1 MNVKS
6 KLFWQQPHCLRRLCL
21 VLVVSLFSTVGL
33 FAQSSVQISGTVK
46 DATGEPLIGASVIE
60 KGTTNGSMADVD
72 GNFALTVKPNAV
84 LEVSFIGYKT
94 QTINVGQTTVFNIVL
109 VDESNVL
116 NEVVAIG
123 YGVQKKKLNTGAT
136 MQVKGDEIAKLNTLS
151 PLQALQGQAPG
162 VQISS
167 TSGQPGSDMK
177 VVVRGLGTVS
187 NSGPLYI
194 IDGVEGD
201 IGLLNASDIQ
211 SIDVLKDAASAAI
224 YGAQAANGVILV
236 TTKQGSQGRGQVS
249 FDGYWGVQNVARK
262 AKMLNAHQYKTMMDE
277 QSLNS
282 GGSLIDF
289 DSMGELADTDWVGQ
303 MFKDNAQTQNY
314 ALNINGGSDAT
325 VYSMSMNY
333 TSQEGIV
340 GGKDVSYYE
349 RYGFRINT
357 EHKLYRNVLKVG
369 QHLNFNYIKNNGINV
384 GNQYNNTLRGAF
396 VTSPLSPVYSDNNL
410 YDSPYNDTSNSLWYN
425 GDGNPY
431 GSMMTN
437 SNNAND
443 AQRLMADV
451 YAELEPI
458 KNLKF
463 RSVFGINYYASE
475 YRSYTPIYRFSVYSY
490 NEDHTTTSQS
500 MSKGH
505 TLTWT
510 NTVGYDF
517 KIADDH
523 VFNALVGMESV
534 RYQGTYLNGSNWN
547 LLSQFNDFSHAYLNN
562 TTGQAFVT
570 LDKNGKVTSITN
582 TRTVG
587 GGPVFETRR
596 ASYFGRLGY
605 NYMEKYMFNAT
616 LRIDGSS
623 KFAKGHRW
631 GYFPSF
637 SGGWVIT
644 NEDFMKDV
652 LENSALDFLK
662 LRVSWGQVGNQNID
676 DNQYSAPINTS
687 TGYSPDDPAAF
698 YNFGTSKVNT
708 QGAYP
713 SRLAN
718 ENIKWETSE
727 QFNVGLDA
735 YFLRNRLGL
744 NTDFYVKT
752 TKDWLVEA
760 PVLATAGTG
769 APYINGGDVK
779 NTGIELA
786 LSWKDNIGQ
795 LNYSVG
801 VNGAYNKNKVGNIPT
816 EDGIIHGL
824 TAMLYDNSDEFYRAQ
839 NGHAI
844 GYFWG
849 YKTAGIF
856 QSEADIA
863 AWKAA
868 GNGILQADVQPGD
881 VKYVDLFHYD
891 GNGNIVP
898 GADGIINTADK
909 VDLGNGTPDFTYGF
923 NIGLS
928 YKDFDFSLNA
938 NGVAGNEIVQSYRNH
953 TNKQANYTTAIL
965 QRWTGEGT
973 SNRMPRVTETNINWQ
988 FSDLYLQDG
997 DFLRINNITLG
1008 YDFSKLMK
1016 VKFISQCRLYASVQN
1031 AFTFTKYDG
1040 MDPEIGYG
1048 TEGWVSGID
1057 LGYYP
1062 RPRTFLF
1069 GVNLKF

>member
-396 VTSPLSPVYSDNNL
+396 ATSPLSPVYSDNNL

-451 YAELEPI
+451 YAELEPV
-458 KNLKF
+458 KNLKI

-500 MSKGH
+500 MSKGN

-523 VFNALVGMESV
+523 AFNALVGMESV

-547 LLSQFNDFSHAYLNN
+547 LLSQFNDFSHAYLDN
-562 TTGQAFVT
+562 TTGQAH
-570 LDKNGKVTSITN
+570 LDDDGNVVE
-582 TRTVG
+582 TRGVG
-587 GGPVFETRR
+587 GGPEFETRR

-662 LRVSWGQVGNQNID
+662 LRVSWGQVGNQNIAN
-676 DNQYSAPINTS
+676 NQYSAPINTS
-687 TGYSPDDPAAF
+687 TGYSSDDPAAF
-698 YNFGTSKVNT
+698 YNFGTNKVNT
-708 QGAYP
+708 PGAYP

-718 ENIKWETSE
+718 ESIKWETSE

-752 TKDWLVEA
+752 TKDWLVAA
-760 PVLATAGTG
+760 PILATAGTG

-1048 TEGWVSGID
+1048 TEGWVSGVD